1 MKWETS
7 LFQRIKRFLRDKSFP
22 TFIYIHSP
30 FLPFLSFFS
39 PFFLWTNFIEIISE
53 ARGGAWSIKPWR
65 CLTDLCYSTNL
76 CFFAIRVTLFL
87 LAERETSSSWLI
99 DQRQCVRTTD
109 RGKLVHRMHRL
120 LRLCASRC
128 VTRVPLPRGEKKC
141 CNKLSI
147 DSHQRLKRCLKEKDY
162 YEQCSRLRDTRSVC
176 GDKRVYNPFIT
187 LKP

>member
-39 PFFLWTNFIEIISE
+39 PFSLWTNFIEIISE

-99 DQRQCVRTTD
+99 DQRQVSNAFEQPIEANSCIECIGYCDYV
-109 RGKLVHRMHRL
+109 
-120 LRLCASRC
+120 LRDVLRESRC
-128 VTRVPLPRGEKKC
+128 REAKRNVATNCRSIRTKDWKGVWKKKIITS
-141 CNKLSI
+141 NALGYGT
-147 DSHQRLKRCLKEKDY
+147 LAA
-162 YEQCSRLRDTRSVC
+162 SVAINEC
-176 GDKRVYNPFIT
+176 IIH
-187 LKP
+187 L